1 MSLWKKIVA
10 NVTGTENAKERLEE
24 LFHNATKLGVSDGDE
39 LPPVPPAVDMKTIAA
54 EVGEEQFAKW
64 FDAFLQQDLGFNEL
78 DASEI
83 STKVMKSIKAHYIPV
98 LQKAVQAHHYGS
110 FSGDS

>member
-1 MSLWKKIVA
+1 MSLWKKFAKSIKDDA
-10 NVTGTENAKERLEE
+10 NMPPQSFLPRTEME
-24 LFHNATKLGVSDGDE
+24 
-39 LPPVPPAVDMKTIAA
+39 TIAA

-64 FDAFLQQDLGFNEL
+64 FDDFLQQDLGFNEL

-98 LQKAVQAHHYGS
+98 LQKAVQAHHIGS
-110 FSGDS
+110 FLGDS